1 MAIDLQ
7 TARSAIEVATHLK
20 QQFATRAAHHDR
32 TGIFAQEN
40 IDDLR
45 QAGLLSLRISTPE
58 RLPPFTLGVLQD
70 IIGQIA
76 QGDASTA
83 LIMVNHYMVRAAIAH
98 RKFGSD
104 EISRWIEDEQHD
116 QLLNILLADP
126 GLRYTSRGGS
136 AHKPLERTHRDALCG
151 RIHAPHAELLRCI
164 AGQQALS

>member
-1 MAIDLQ
+1 MAIDLH
-7 TARSAIEVATHLK
+7 TAHSAIEATMHLK

-40 IDDLR
+40 INDLR

-58 RLPPFTLGVLQD
+58 RPTPFTLGVVQD

-98 RKFGSD
+98 HELGCD
-104 EISRWIEDEQHD
+104 GVARWIEGEQHD
-116 QLLNILLADP
+116 QLLNILLAEPDLGSTSHG
-126 GLRYTSRGGS
+126 GL
-136 AHKPLERTHRDALCG
+136 PLAQSPPAR
-151 RIHAPHAELLRCI
+151 
-164 AGQQALS
+164 QQDGF